1 MNDTAWRARATGPCL
16 ARGACIGGVGVA
28 LHRAQDGCSPDIL
41 PGCCWHECIAALHT
55 FACAAVYPYLYT
67 PMPTHPLTHS
77 LPHSLTRR
85 TASSYGFDMRCIKSL
100 AMAEPLV
107 DTVEPNQVCSSTALL
122 RTFDITTMTK
132 EDATFESDFK
142 LKLTRCVHCARAGT
156 VACNYA
162 VAEGA
167 LSAFTQSG

>member
-1 MNDTAWRARATGPCL
+1 MILHGGHGPLVPAWPGARAL
-16 ARGACIGGVGVA
+16 AAWELHCIGRRTSAVPTSCPDVA
-28 LHRAQDGCSPDIL
+28 GMNVSLLSTHLHVLLSTLTC
-41 PGCCWHECIAALHT
+41 
-55 FACAAVYPYLYT
+55 
-67 PMPTHPLTHS
+67 THPCPPTHS
-77 LPHSLTRR
+77 LTHSLTRR